1 MLDYCGE
8 IEFYPMDGDYDNYDS
23 YTPNISGAE
32 FIANKKNTSDY
43 LQGKKD
49 DFVKDSNYYH
59 SWREFDEI
67 REATAC
73 YTIRMDDIWINIPK
87 KIVRG
92 VRESSIF
99 VHTITYFAIVT
110 TVYEPQSGDAE

>member
-1 MLDYCGE
+1 MLDGYGCNDDCN
-8 IEFYPMDGDYDNYDS
+8 FYDGDDDNYHF
-23 YTPNISGAE
+23 YEPNYSSGRTKSHS
-32 FIANKKNTSDY
+32 FVKNSDY
-43 LQGKKD
+43 
-49 DFVKDSNYYH
+49 YH
-59 SWREFDEI
+59 GWEHFAQIIERDNCYSI
-67 REATAC
+67 RLG
-73 YTIRMDDIWINIPK
+73 DVWINIPK